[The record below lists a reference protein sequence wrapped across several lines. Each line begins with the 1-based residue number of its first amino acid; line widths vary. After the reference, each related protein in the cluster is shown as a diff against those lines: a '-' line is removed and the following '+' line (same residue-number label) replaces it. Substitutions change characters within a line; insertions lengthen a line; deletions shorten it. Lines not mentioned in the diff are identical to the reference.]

1 MEPTIQL
8 IQLTLRVEREAEAQR
23 RPYMVYRD
31 DLVDEK
37 PVRLLAHQRDN
48 RVKRIFNLFR
58 RRQPYE
64 CA

>member
-1 MEPTIQL
+1 MDPTIQL

-23 RPYMVYRD
+23 RSSMAYRD

-37 PVRLLAHQRDN
+37 PVRPSKREN
-48 RVKRIFNLFR
+48 RVKGSFDLFY
-58 RRQPYE
+58 RRQRCE